1 MSFTLSLDEIKDP
14 NTVGE
19 VLRDWSFKEMY
30 GCYSCFD
37 LIFGFKD
44 VKINE
49 MYISKPLSIFAPV
62 FYQQTDPEEAVEYRR
77 EVKSKMSLYY
87 NEERDILVAWYWEGD
102 GELYFNAGGI
112 EVYNKDCKKDY
123 TWEFVEEML

>member
-1 MSFTLSLDEIKDP
+1 MPFTLSLDEIKDP

-19 VLRDWSFKEMY
+19 ILREWAFKERL

-37 LIFGFKD
+37 LIHGFEN

-49 MYISKPLSIFAPV
+49 RYIEKPLSIFAPLA
-62 FYQQTDPEEAVEYRR
+62 YSDLEYALEYRK
-77 EVKSKMSLYY
+77 EVKEKMSLYY
-87 NEERDILVAWYWEGD
+87 HKERDVLVAWYWEGD
-102 GELYFNAGGI
+102 GELYFNADGI
-112 EVYNKDCKKDY
+112 EVYNRDCKKDY

>member
-1 MSFTLSLDEIKDP
+1 MSFTLDLNEIRDP

-19 VLRDWSFKEMY
+19 VLRDWSFKDSF

-37 LIFGFKD
+37 LIYGFEN

-49 MYISKPLSIFAPV
+49 WYLEKPLKLFAPN
-62 FYQQTDPEEAVEYRR
+62 EEYRQ
-77 EVKSKMSLYY
+77 EIKSRVHLHYHK
-87 NEERDILVAWYWEGD
+87 ERDVLIAWYWDGD

-112 EVYNKDCKKDY
+112 EVYNRDCKKDY

>member
-1 MSFTLSLDEIKDP
+1 MSFTLSLDEIKDS

-19 VLRDWSFKEMY
+19 VLRGWSFRESL

-37 LIFGFKD
+37 LIPGFKD

-49 MYISKPLSIFAPV
+49 YYIATPLKLFAPHNN
-62 FYQQTDPEEAVEYRR
+62 DYRK
-77 EVKSKMSLYY
+77 EVKEKMSLYY
-87 NEERDILVAWYWEGD
+87 HKERDVLVSWYWEGD

-112 EVYNKDCKKDY
+112 EVFNSDCKKDY